1 MNYKMSYKEKKHHIP
16 FIPLI
21 TTIIVIVLIY
31 VFLFSQLPFSLVIE
45 NSTVGGGDTGSHN
58 YIAYYATQI
67 FPKIKWWSPDWYAGF
82 PFLYFYPPFLYYLV
96 ALANYFSPHYLP
108 WNVGLKLATV
118 LGTLLLPLTV
128 WGTGKVL
135 RWKYPAPVLAAVVSL
150 LFLFCEAFSIYGGN
164 LPSTLAGEFSYS
176 FAFALFWV
184 WIAFFHR
191 GLRENKYLLANIGIL
206 SLLVLSHPFSVII
219 AVGVASF
226 YLIMSI
232 WQKKFWYTLKYII
245 KVFGIAFCLTSFWSL
260 PFLAYLPYTAKMSWT
275 KVVKLGELFPSS
287 LIFWEILG
295 LIGLLVSLLKKDT
308 KVLPLVAVVAAAI
321 IPYLFLNHS
330 SIWNARFLPWI
341 IFSLLMAA
349 AYFIGNIL
357 AYLNNNKKIIRK
369 ERVRELAVSI
379 LVLIVVGGILYKQL
393 PAHIS
398 YIPSWWK
405 WNYEGIEKKAS
416 WPELQALML
425 YLKKLPPGRIMWEYR
440 GEYDRFGTPRILED
454 IPIWTGHPTFEGLLI
469 ESGIFSYF
477 HFINQA
483 ETTRTPTSAV
493 AGFHY
498 PPFDFSRG
506 VRHLQLSGARY
517 FVAYTTDVKKLANEH
532 FRKLKDIQGFSVYEV
547 PNSNLVQILDDW
559 VIKPKT
565 KHWIEQSIEWYKGD
579 KLQTPMI
586 FYKNK
591 REKRIL
597 YSLSHFH
604 NSQPSSVKIVSE
616 EGDKLKF
623 STSALGRPHL
633 VKISYF
639 PGWRV
644 KGAQG
649 PFLVSPSFMVV
660 IPVQSEVTLYY
671 DYTILDRVAFV
682 ISALTLLFLL
692 LAQFFQKLK
701 NFLVA

>member
-1 MNYKMSYKEKKHHIP
+1 
-16 FIPLI
+16 
-21 TTIIVIVLIY
+21 
-31 VFLFSQLPFSLVIE
+31 
-45 NSTVGGGDTGSHN
+45 
-58 YIAYYATQI
+58 
-67 FPKIKWWSPDWYAGF
+67 
-82 PFLYFYPPFLYYLV
+82 
-96 ALANYFSPHYLP
+96 
-108 WNVGLKLATV
+108 
-118 LGTLLLPLTV
+118 
-128 WGTGKVL
+128 
-135 RWKYPAPVLAAVVSL
+135 
-150 LFLFCEAFSIYGGN
+150 
-164 LPSTLAGEFSYS
+164 
-176 FAFALFWV
+176 
-184 WIAFFHR
+184 
-191 GLRENKYLLANIGIL
+191 
-206 SLLVLSHPFSVII
+206 
-219 AVGVASF
+219 
-226 YLIMSI
+226 
-232 WQKKFWYTLKYII
+232 
-245 KVFGIAFCLTSFWSL
+245 
-260 PFLAYLPYTAKMSWT
+260 
-275 KVVKLGELFPSS
+275 
-287 LIFWEILG
+287 
-295 LIGLLVSLLKKDT
+295 
-308 KVLPLVAVVAAAI
+308 
-321 IPYLFLNHS
+321 
-330 SIWNARFLPWI
+330 
-341 IFSLLMAA
+341 
-349 AYFIGNIL
+349 L

-369 ERVRELAVSI
+369 ERVRELAASI
-379 LVLIVVGGILYKQL
+379 LVLIVVGEILYKQL

-425 YLKKLPPGRIMWEYR
+425 YLKKLPPGRVMWEYR
-440 GEYDRFGTPRILED
+440 GEYDKFGTPRILED

-671 DYTILDRVAFV
+671 DYTILDRVGFV

-701 NFLVA
+701 NLLVA